1 MSFWGWAQV
10 QYRPC
15 SLTGSVRTDLM
26 LSLMFTSN
34 VKLNVYGEEQG
45 AWPKRW
51 STHVRGFVWIENGT
65 RWVGGTMETWQG
77 FGMTMPSINYIRCI
91 VHQPKETAF
100 CTPFPN
106 SALRWISPRQSRRT
120 RDRQSVSRLRVITR
134 VRNHGRTGMAWLR
147 QANSVPRGRLNVVI
161 AI

>member
-1 MSFWGWAQV
+1 
-10 QYRPC
+10 
-15 SLTGSVRTDLM
+15 
-26 LSLMFTSN
+26 
-34 VKLNVYGEEQG
+34 
-45 AWPKRW
+45 
-51 STHVRGFVWIENGT
+51 
-65 RWVGGTMETWQG
+65 METWQG
-77 FGMTMPSINYIRCI
+77 FGMTMPWIHSINYIRCI

-147 QANSVPRGRLNVVI
+147 QANSVPRGRLNLVI